1 MCVPEVEAPV
11 MTSVKVVPDDSQF
24 AAGENYLNFSPLS
37 KPFSP
42 TIFHLPELEAADSK
56 LVVVDLSHCWRRLG
70 HMLSVCLDLVWSV
83 SRDWREDR
91 SCCFS

>member
-42 TIFHLPELEAADSK
+42 TIFHLRLPPVYNKPNQEKFETGK
-56 LVVVDLSHCWRRLG
+56 NVMNDLN
-70 HMLSVCLDLVWSV
+70 VC
-83 SRDWREDR
+83 EQM
-91 SCCFS
+91 

>member
-37 KPFSP
+37 KLFSP
-42 TIFHLPELEAADSK
+42 TTFLLPELEAADSK
-56 LVVVDLSHCWRRLG
+56 LVVVDFTAEWYVIITESQFVLNQ
-70 HMLSVCLDLVWSV
+70 
-83 SRDWREDR
+83 
-91 SCCFS
+91 